1 MQSFPMFIKTTDR
14 HFVVVG
20 DGEQAAQK
28 SRLLMKS
35 DVHIK
40 LLSNDPDDE
49 LQAFIKKGR
58 MSQVAGPITPAS
70 FEGATLGFI
79 ATGSP
84 AADVCIH
91 DIAKQAGVLVNVVD
105 RPALCDITTP
115 SIVDRDPVVVAIG
128 TEGTAP
134 VLARRIKTRV
144 EQMLDPNLGRFAQAA
159 GDLRDMVARYVPQ
172 DQRRAFW
179 REIFTGSIWQKFKSG
194 SERQALSDFK
204 TAIRDGANMTSQGAI
219 TVIDTSAG
227 AADLISL
234 RAVERLQEADEIF
247 FEDQT
252 DEDILELARRDAER
266 SLLGSAGRAQP
277 WPAHMCIS
285 FVKRAAQGGRNVVWL
300 KNCMDTDLDALQADL
315 TGSEDLSIEWLVQG
329 QTKAK
334 DALKSARS

>member
-1 MQSFPMFIKTTDR
+1 MQSFPMFIKTTNR

-49 LQAFIKKGR
+49 LRAFINKGR
-58 MSQVAGPITPAS
+58 MTQVSGPITPAS
-70 FEGATLGFI
+70 FDGATLGFI

-84 AADVCIH
+84 VADVCIH

-179 REIFTGSIWQKFKSG
+179 REIFTGAIWQKFKSG

-204 TAIRDGANMTSQGAI
+204 TAIREGTSLTSHGSI

-247 FEDQT
+247 FEDQA
-252 DEDILELARRDAER
+252 DDDILELARRDAER
-266 SLLGSAGRAQP
+266 SLLGSAGSARP

-300 KNCMDTDLDALQADL
+300 KDCGDADLDMLQTELSGNDAL
-315 TGSEDLSIEWLVQG
+315 SVEWLIQG
-329 QTKAK
+329 QTPAK
-334 DALKSARS
+334 DASTSAQG